1 MRKKQDELADLRA
14 TVVPRSDQINY
25 EDVQS
30 QSITAVIKSV
40 RAGNSEQPVF
50 IDLEGFDGR
59 PYKPS
64 KSMRRVLIGGW
75 GVNGHSWVGK
85 SLTLYGDPS
94 VKFGGVAVGG
104 IKISAM
110 SDIEADMGLMLTV
123 SRGKRVEHHVKKLE
137 VQQQATPDSVLNWFT
152 ENALNMDLQKLESAY
167 TRAKAA
173 IGDDAELISK
183 LDEIYTIRR
192 NEITDSDK

>member
-1 MRKKQDELADLRA
+1 MDLSR
-14 TVVPRSDQINY
+14 TIIPKSDQLNF

-30 QSITAVIKSV
+30 QSITAAIKAV

-75 GVNGHSWVGK
+75 GADGHSWVGR
-85 SLTLYGDPS
+85 SLTLVGDAS
-94 VKFGGVAVGG
+94 VRYGGVAVGG

-110 SDIEADMGLMLTV
+110 SDVEADFSMMLSV
-123 SRGKRVEHHVKKLE
+123 SRGKRQEHRVRKLDVK
-137 VQQQATPDSVLNWFT
+137 QQATPESALKWFSD
-152 ENALNMDLQKLESAY
+152 NALSMDSTKLDVAY
-167 TRAKAA
+167 NRTKGV
-173 IGDDAELISK
+173 IGSNDELIAK
-183 LDEIYTIRR
+183 LDEIHNLRKA
-192 NEITDSDK
+192 DLAKS

>member
-30 QSITAVIKSV
+30 QNITAVIKSV
-40 RAGNSEQPVF
+40 RAGNSEQPVL

-75 GVNGHSWVGK
+75 GANGHSWVGK

-137 VQQQATPDSVLNWFT
+137 VKQQATPDSVLNWFT

-167 TRAKAA
+167 TRAKSA
-173 IGDDAELISK
+173 IGDNTELISK
-183 LDEIYTIRR
+183 LDEVYTIRR
-192 NEITDSDK
+192 NEITDPDK

>member
-1 MRKKQDELADLRA
+1 MDLSR
-14 TVVPRSDQINY
+14 TIIPKSDQINF

-30 QSITAVIKSV
+30 QSITASIKAV

-50 IDLEGFDGR
+50 IDLEGYDGR

-75 GVNGHSWVGK
+75 GADGHSWVGR
-85 SLTLYGDPS
+85 SLTLVGDPS
-94 VKFGGVAVGG
+94 VRYGGVAVGG

-110 SDIEADMGLMLTV
+110 SDVEADFSMMLSV
-123 SRGKRVEHHVKKLE
+123 SRGKRQEHRVRRLE
-137 VQQQATPDSVLNWFT
+137 VKQPQTPDSVLAWFS
-152 ENALNMDLQKLESAY
+152 ENALSMDLAKLESAY

-173 IGDDAELISK
+173 IGDDPNLVKK
-183 LDEIYTIRR
+183 LDEVYGIRKKELEG
-192 NEITDSDK
+192 NVQA

>member
-1 MRKKQDELADLRA
+1 MQKKQDELADLRA

-30 QSITAVIKSV
+30 QNITAVIKSV
-40 RAGNSEQPVF
+40 RAGNSEQPVL

-75 GVNGHSWVGK
+75 GANGHSWVGK

-167 TRAKAA
+167 TRAKNA
-173 IGDDAELISK
+173 IGDNTELISK

>member
-1 MRKKQDELADLRA
+1 MDLSR
-14 TVVPRSDQINY
+14 TIIPKSDQLNF

-30 QSITAVIKSV
+30 LNITAAIKSV

-75 GVNGHSWVGK
+75 GVDGHSWVGR
-85 SLTLYGDPS
+85 SLTLVGDPS
-94 VKFGGVAVGG
+94 VRYGGVAVGG

-110 SDIEADMGLMLTV
+110 SDVEADFSMMLSV
-123 SRGKRVEHHVKKLE
+123 SRGKRQEHRVRKLE
-137 VQQQATPDSVLNWFT
+137 ATKNHRPADNPHRFS
-152 ENALNMDLQKLESAY
+152 ENAITADLASLETTY
-167 TRAKAA
+167 GRAKAA
-173 IGDDAELISK
+173 LAAFPDH
-183 LDEIYTIRR
+183 
-192 NEITDSDK
+192 DKNSLRFMGHAKGTGG

>member
-30 QSITAVIKSV
+30 QNITAVIKSV
-40 RAGNSEQPVF
+40 RAGNSEQPVL

-75 GVNGHSWVGK
+75 GANGHSWVGK

-137 VQQQATPDSVLNWFT
+137 VQSRATPDSVLNWFT

-167 TRAKAA
+167 TRAKSA

-183 LDEIYTIRR
+183 LDEVYTIRR

>member
-30 QSITAVIKSV
+30 ENITAVIKSV
-40 RAGNSEQPVF
+40 RAGNSAQPVL

-75 GVNGHSWVGK
+75 GANGHSWVGR

-137 VQQQATPDSVLNWFT
+137 VQQRATPDSVLNWFA
-152 ENALNMDLQKLESAY
+152 ENALNMDLQKIESAY

-183 LDEIYTIRR
+183 LDEVYTIRR

>member
-1 MRKKQDELADLRA
+1 MDLSR
-14 TVVPRSDQINY
+14 TIVPKSDQLNF

-30 QSITAVIKSV
+30 QSITAAIKAV

-50 IDLEGFDGR
+50 IDLEGYDGR

-75 GVNGHSWVGK
+75 GADGHSWVGR
-85 SLTLYGDPS
+85 SLTLVGDPS
-94 VKFGGVAVGG
+94 VRYGGVAVGG

-110 SDIEADMGLMLTV
+110 SDVEADFSMMLSV
-123 SRGKRVEHHVKKLE
+123 SRGKRQEHRVRRLE
-137 VQQQATPDSVLNWFT
+137 VKQPQTPDSVLSWFS
-152 ENALNMDLQKLESAY
+152 ENALSMDLTKLESAY

-173 IGDDAELISK
+173 IGDDSNLVKK
-183 LDEIYTIRR
+183 LDEVYGIRKK
-192 NEITDSDK
+192 ELGGDVQA

>member
-1 MRKKQDELADLRA
+1 MNNDKISDLRA

-75 GVNGHSWVGK
+75 GADGHSWVGR
-85 SLTLYGDPS
+85 SLTLVGDAS
-94 VKFGGVAVGG
+94 VRFGGVAVGG
-104 IKISAM
+104 IKIYAM
-110 SDIEADMGLMLTV
+110 SDVEADFSMMLSV
-123 SRGKRVEHHVKKLE
+123 SRGKRQEHRVRKLE
-137 VQQQATPDSVLNWFT
+137 VKPHQTPESVLNWFSA
-152 ENALNMDLQKLESAY
+152 NALTMDLVKLDAAHA
-167 TRAKAA
+167 RAKGA
-173 IGDDAELISK
+173 IGDDAELIGK
-183 LDEIYTIRR
+183 LDDVYNTRKKELEG
-192 NEITDSDK
+192 NVQA

>member
-1 MRKKQDELADLRA
+1 MDLSR
-14 TVVPRSDQINY
+14 TIIPKSDQINF

-30 QSITAVIKSV
+30 QSITAAIKAV

-50 IDLEGFDGR
+50 IDLEGYDGR

-75 GVNGHSWVGK
+75 GADGHSWVGR
-85 SLTLYGDPS
+85 SLTLVGDPS
-94 VKFGGVAVGG
+94 VRYGGVAVGG

-110 SDIEADMGLMLTV
+110 SDVEADFSMMLSV
-123 SRGKRVEHHVKKLE
+123 SRGKRQEHRVRRLE
-137 VQQQATPDSVLNWFT
+137 VKQQQTPDSVLSWFS
-152 ENALNMDLQKLESAY
+152 ENALSMDLTKLESAY

-173 IGDDAELISK
+173 IGDDINLVKK
-183 LDEIYTIRR
+183 LDEVYSIREK
-192 NEITDSDK
+192 EIEGNVQA

>member
-1 MRKKQDELADLRA
+1 MQKKQDELADLRA

-30 QSITAVIKSV
+30 QNITAVIKSV
-40 RAGNSEQPVF
+40 RAGNSEQPVL

-75 GVNGHSWVGK
+75 GANGHSWVGK

-137 VQQQATPDSVLNWFT
+137 VQQRTTPDSVLNWFA

-183 LDEIYTIRR
+183 LDEVYTIRR